1 MSAGRVD
8 PTLGPVLDTTF
19 LKQLGGR
26 FIVLDGPDGSGKSTQ
41 YRRLA
46 DDASA
51 AGVAVCEVR
60 EPGGTQVGEQ
70 IRSILL
76 DRSSEMTMLCEMML
90 YMASRAQLM
99 EQRVL
104 PAVAR
109 GELVLADRFL
119 SSTLAYQGSAGGL
132 PEADIL
138 AVGDVATMR
147 KKPDLVLIFDV
158 DAETAARRTS
168 GVEKKGRKPVA
179 RQGPSLFA
187 DRIEQRGNEFQCRVR
202 EGYLEQVSKYPDRY
216 AMVDA
221 SQGPDEVYAQT
232 LATLRQRLLG
242 A

>member
-1 MSAGRVD
+1 M
-8 PTLGPVLDTTF
+8 LDTTF

-202 EGYLEQVSKYPDRY
+202 EGYLEQVTKYPDRY
-216 AMVDA
+216 ALVDA
-221 SQGPDEVYAQT
+221 SRGPDEVYAQT